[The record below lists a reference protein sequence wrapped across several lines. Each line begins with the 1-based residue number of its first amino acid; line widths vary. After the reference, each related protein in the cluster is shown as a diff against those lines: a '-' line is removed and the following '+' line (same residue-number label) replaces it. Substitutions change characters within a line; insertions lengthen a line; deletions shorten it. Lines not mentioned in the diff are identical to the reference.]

1 MMPPLNISIVRL
13 SSDSGVR
20 QSALYN
26 WRKHTKNNGL
36 AVLKDVENAKQWSS
50 SSMFAIFIVTAAL
63 SGAVL
68 AEYCRKKRLL
78 VEQIELWKLTPT
90 LRSMKKLTKGNVK
103 KIKSR
108 SRKCNL
114 SFDDRID
121 PWPKQLRY

>member
-1 MMPPLNISIVRL
+1 MMPPLNMSIVRL

-36 AVLKDVENAKQWSS
+36 AVLKDLENAKQWSS
-50 SSMFAIFIVTAAL
+50 SSMFDIFIVTAAL

-78 VEQIELWKLTPT
+78 VEQIEMWKLTPT
-90 LRSMKKLTKGNVK
+90 LRSMKKLTKGKGKVK
-103 KIKSR
+103 KIKADHV
-108 SRKCNL
+108 NVT
-114 SFDDRID
+114 
-121 PWPKQLRY
+121 